1 MPAPELSVIV
11 TTYNRP
17 NALRAVLDGLLA
29 QSRDDF
35 EVIVADDGSGEPT
48 RTMVDEMKKA
58 FSGRLLHAWQED
70 RGFRISAARNLAA
83 QRASGSYLVFL
94 DGDCVPR
101 THFVETY
108 AHAAHPRR
116 ILRGSR
122 VLCSQRLT
130 ERIEGGLETAH
141 LFSHRALRGHRR
153 SRDINR
159 FSVLRRGWLDR
170 VRVLASAMRSRNW
183 KKLRGC
189 NFMVPAS
196 AYAAVG
202 GCDESFE
209 GWGYEDSDLCIRLMN
224 LGLRIWQAPAQTCV
238 LHLWHKENA
247 REFKGE
253 NLARLQATLRSGRTH
268 PVRGITP
275 PAST

>member
-1 MPAPELSVIV
+1 MPSPALSVIV

-29 QSRDDF
+29 QSRNDF

-48 RTMVDEMKKA
+48 RAIVDQVKTA

-108 AHAAHPRR
+108 VRAAHPHR

-130 ERIEGGLETAH
+130 ERIEAGLEAAH
-141 LFSHRALRGHRR
+141 RFSHRMLRDHRR
-153 SRDINR
+153 SGDINR

-170 VRVLASAMRSRNW
+170 IRVLASSVRSRNW

-209 GWGYEDSDLCIRLMN
+209 GWGYEDSDLCIRLIN
-224 LGLRIWQAPAQTCV
+224 LGLRIRQAPVQTCV
-238 LHLWHKENA
+238 LHLWHRENP
-247 REFKGE
+247 REFTGE
-253 NLARLQATLRSGRTH
+253 NLARLHATLRSGRTL
-268 PVRGITP
+268 PTRGMTP
-275 PAST
+275 PASA